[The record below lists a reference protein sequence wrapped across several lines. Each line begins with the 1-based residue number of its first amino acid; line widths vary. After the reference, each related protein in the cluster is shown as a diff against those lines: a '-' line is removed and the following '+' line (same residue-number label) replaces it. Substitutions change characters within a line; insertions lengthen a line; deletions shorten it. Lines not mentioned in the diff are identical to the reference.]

1 MRANAHG
8 SYSYSRIANLRVAKC
23 APTSYIATLTTS
35 GMERMTSKLAA
46 ALAVCLLAPQMAWAG
61 DNAALQTAG
70 TSVAIALPLI
80 AGGIALD
87 KGDTHGVGQLALIT
101 GLSVG
106 TAYGLKQFVREK
118 RPDGSDYESFPSDTT
133 ALAASG
139 SGFLW
144 RRYGWTYGLPAF
156 VASQFVS
163 FSRVESKKHHWYDT
177 LASSAIAAGYSYV
190 IASPY
195 KQRSRWRT
203 GLSAAPDGGYLTL
216 AYEF

>member
-1 MRANAHG
+1 MRPVV
-8 SYSYSRIANLRVAKC
+8 LC
-23 APTSYIATLTTS
+23 AA
-35 GMERMTSKLAA
+35 M
-46 ALAVCLLAPQMAWAG
+46 LLASAPAQAFS
-61 DNAALQTAG
+61 NESAG
-70 TSVAIALPLI
+70 TAVAIALPVL
-80 AGGIALD
+80 AGGYSIL
-87 KGDTHGVGQLALIT
+87 KGDKT
-101 GLSVG
+101 GFAQVTVDTLLTVG